1 MSKLMKQIQAANPS
15 LVQHQ
20 VLAMASKQL
29 SRKKMVGGG
38 GLHLE
43 PYPRGRCTF

>member
-1 MSKLMKQIQAANPS
+1 MLWKNP
-15 LVQHQ
+15 LVSIG

-38 GLHLE
+38 GLYLE
-43 PYPRGRCTF
+43 PYPRGRGKF